1 MQEEPTNNVEETIRT
16 IDPVTNN
23 TDKKLKISI
32 YLNAILLIAVIVLYV
47 LFFTEKKQGSA
58 GDIQPQDLS
67 GSGLRIGYVESDS
80 ILSHYTLALEK
91 SRELE
96 ERGKNLEA
104 TLKKRQDQYEKDAAY
119 FQEQVSNNQLSEQSA
134 QYIYNQ
140 LMEEQQKIY
149 DLQNQYTSELAD
161 SEMQVNIM
169 LLDSVTN
176 FLERYNRQFNFDYI
190 LGHNPGSNLLLK
202 NPRYN
207 ITKQVIE
214 GLNNEYSRKAN
225 E

>member
-1 MQEEPTNNVEETIRT
+1 MQEETTNKVGEAISTVDPPTNNAE
-16 IDPVTNN
+16 
-23 TDKKLKISI
+23 KKLRISLFI
-32 YLNAILLIAVIVLYV
+32 NAILLLAVGVLYV
-47 LFFTEKKQGSA
+47 LFFTEKKQASVQDIQSQDLTGSA
-58 GDIQPQDLS
+58 
-67 GSGLRIGYVESDS
+67 LRIGYVESDS
-80 ILSHYTLALEK
+80 ILANYSLAIEK

-96 ERGKNLEA
+96 EKGRNLEA
-104 TLKKRQDQYEKDAAY
+104 TLKKRQDQYEKDASY
-119 FQEQVSNNQLSEQSA
+119 FQEQVSNNKLSEQSA
-134 QYIYNQ
+134 QFIYNQ

-149 DLQNQYTSELAD
+149 ELQNQYSAELAEL
-161 SEMQVNIM
+161 EMQVNIM

-176 FLERYNRQFNFDYI
+176 FLERYNRLSNYDYI